1 MNSDD
6 KFETWAIIE
15 LFGHNQ
21 IAGLLSEQQIANQS
35 FVRVD
40 VPEVNGAPGFT
51 KFYGNGAIY
60 AITPCSEEIARL
72 AVARLSVKPIT
83 IWMPEINRR
92 LPPPTI
98 EGTECKCCDYPGDES
113 VPQDYCDCACHL

>member
-1 MNSDD
+1 MSD
-6 KFETWAIIE
+6 KFETWAIVE

-21 IAGLLSEQQIANQS
+21 IAGLLSEQTIGGQS

-40 VPEVNGAPGFT
+40 VPEVDGKGFT

-60 AITPCSEEIARL
+60 AITPVTEEVAKL
-72 AVARLSVKPIT
+72 AVSQLAVRPIK
-83 IWMPEINRR
+83 IWLPEINRQ

-98 EGTECKCCDYPGDES
+98 EPELETCDCCDEPGAPADE
-113 VPQDYCDCACHL
+113 VGCACMCHR